1 MTVETDAYGR
11 MMGRMVRAYGRRVAA
26 MDVAELKGLAEF
38 AEDAERVVG
47 ETVAALRSDEGG
59 AYSWADIAKSLGV
72 SRSAA
77 QHRYEKYC
85 RPAVAA

>member
-1 MTVETDAYGR
+1 MAIETDEYGR

-26 MDVAELKGLAEF
+26 MDVAELKGLADF
-38 AEDAERVVG
+38 AADAERVVG
-47 ETVAALRSDEGG
+47 ETVAALRSAEGG
-59 AYSWADIAKSLGV
+59 GYSWADIARSLGV

-85 RPAVAA
+85 QQVAA